1 MKSMRFLPLVTAA
14 WLAVAAGSAVA
25 QAALVDG
32 EVMKVDKGAAKLTL
46 KHGEIKNLD
55 MPPMTMSFR
64 VSDPKWLEQLAA
76 GQKVKFA
83 AEKVGG
89 QYTVVRLEK

>member
-1 MKSMRFLPLVTAA
+1 MKRTLVFVSTALLALAA
-14 WLAVAAGSAVA
+14 WA

-32 EVMKVDKGAAKLTL
+32 EVTKVDKAAGKVTL

-64 VSDPKWLEQLAA
+64 VSDAKWLDDLAA

-83 AEKVGG
+83 AEKVNG
-89 QYTVVRLEK
+89 QYTVVQIKK

>member
-1 MKSMRFLPLVTAA
+1 MKRILSLLAISLLATAA
-14 WLAVAAGSAVA
+14 WA
-25 QAALVDG
+25 QAVLVDA
-32 EVMKVDKGAAKLTL
+32 EVTKVDKAAGKVTL

-64 VSDPKWLEQLAA
+64 VSEAKWLDELAA

-83 AEKVGG
+83 AEKLNG
-89 QYTVVRLEK
+89 QYTVVQLQK